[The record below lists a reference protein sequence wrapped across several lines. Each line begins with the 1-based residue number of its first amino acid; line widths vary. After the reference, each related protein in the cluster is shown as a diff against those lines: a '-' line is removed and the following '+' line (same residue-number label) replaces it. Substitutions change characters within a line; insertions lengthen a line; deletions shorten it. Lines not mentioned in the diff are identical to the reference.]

1 VSMHIGDI
9 VILGSAL
16 AAIAYGV
23 RFIVRATAFF
33 QPGSVSDDIRAD
45 AKRALNDPRRLTR

>member
-1 VSMHIGDI
+1 MHIGDI